1 LPVRTDSSQ
10 AIYLSSLKTKNL
22 DTSLALK
29 GNSGFEHLGM
39 QDELLER
46 SGKQLLESVDR
57 YVS

>member
-1 LPVRTDSSQ
+1 
-10 AIYLSSLKTKNL
+10 
-22 DTSLALK
+22 LALK

-39 QDELLER
+39 QDELLEQ